1 MQSRYI
7 ARGVDAECSKP
18 VRDDS
23 KYVHD
28 PSSSALLADTESD
41 EEPRAASKKP
51 KKPRAASKKSKKQ
64 PAAPK
69 KSKKQPAAREK
80 SDPDETHSDE
90 S

>member
-1 MQSRYI
+1 VQSRYI

-28 PSSSALLADTESD
+28 DTESD